1 MHSNQSPPIV
11 PQLILTVAE
20 GQAHLESSDAQEA
33 TMTTTA
39 PALRAYSF
47 PGLDKPAFIAELAEH
62 AAQDRIVQGQYWENG
77 KGCAVGC
84 SLHSVQ
90 QRLGLARIAYDDHA
104 LYETYLGIP
113 RILARLEDRI
123 FEGLEPA
130 EARLWPM
137 RFAEAV
143 QPGADLSGVWHQF
156 APWLLREIALPA
168 VSDKHPQ
175 QRAAIVAVA
184 EGFETNWS
192 TLSPGEARRLAAA
205 YAAAYAYAYAYA
217 AAAYA
222 YAADAAAAD
231 AAAAAAADAAYAAAA
246 ADAAA
251 AAAAAYAAAAARRSA
266 RHKAYNSM
274 AAKLCELISAA
285 PINELSK

>member
-1 MHSNQSPPIV
+1 
-11 PQLILTVAE
+11 
-20 GQAHLESSDAQEA
+20 
-33 TMTTTA
+33 MTTTA

-47 PGLDKPAFIAELAEH
+47 PGLDKPTFIAELAEH

-90 QRLGLARIAYDDHA
+90 QRLGLGRIAYDDHA

-137 RFAEAV
+137 RFAQAV

-156 APWLLREIALPA
+156 APWLLREIAAPA

-192 TLSPGEARRLAAA
+192 TLSPGAARRP
-205 YAAAYAYAYAYA
+205 A
-217 AAAYA
+217 AAAAAADAAAA
-222 YAADAAAAD
+222 YAADAADVAADAAAADGAAYSAAYAAD
-231 AAAAAAADAAYAAAA
+231 AAAAAAAYAYAYAA
-246 ADAAA
+246 AAA
-251 AAAAAYAAAAARRSA
+251 AAAAAYAADAYAADAAARRSA

>member
-1 MHSNQSPPIV
+1 M
-11 PQLILTVAE
+11 T
-20 GQAHLESSDAQEA
+20 
-33 TMTTTA
+33 TTTA

-47 PGLDKPAFIAELAEH
+47 PGLDKPTFIAELAEH
-62 AAQDRIVQGQYWENG
+62 AAQDRIVQGRYWGKG

-90 QRLGLARIAYDDHA
+90 QRLGIARIAYDDHA

-137 RFAEAV
+137 RFAQAV

-175 QRAAIVAVA
+175 ERAAIVAVA

-192 TLSPGEARRLAAA
+192 TLSQREARRLAVAAAAYAVAAAAYAADAAAAAAVAAAGADAAA
-205 YAAAYAYAYAYA
+205 YAAAYA
-217 AAAYA
+217 
-222 YAADAAAAD
+222 AADAD
-231 AAAAAAADAAYAAAA
+231 D
-246 ADAAA
+246 
-251 AAAAAYAAAAARRSA
+251 AARRSA

-285 PINELSK
+285 PINEFSK

>member
-1 MHSNQSPPIV
+1 M
-11 PQLILTVAE
+11 T
-20 GQAHLESSDAQEA
+20 
-33 TMTTTA
+33 TTTA

-47 PGLDKPAFIAELAEH
+47 PGLDKPTFIAELAEH
-62 AAQDRIVQGQYWENG
+62 AVQDRIVQGLYWENG

-90 QRLGLARIAYDDHA
+90 QRLGLARIAYNDHA

-137 RFAEAV
+137 RFAQAV

-156 APWLLREIALPA
+156 APWLLREIAAPA

-205 YAAAYAYAYAYA
+205 
-217 AAAYA
+217 
-222 YAADAAAAD
+222 AAAAD
-231 AAAAAAADAAYAAAA
+231 AAAAYAADAADVA

-251 AAAAAYAAAAARRSA
+251 AYAADAYAADAAARRSA

>member
-1 MHSNQSPPIV
+1 M
-11 PQLILTVAE
+11 T
-20 GQAHLESSDAQEA
+20 
-33 TMTTTA
+33 TTTA

-47 PGLDKPAFIAELAEH
+47 PGLDKPTFIAELAEH
-62 AAQDRIVQGQYWENG
+62 AAQDRIVQGRYWGKG

-90 QRLGLARIAYDDHA
+90 QRLGIARIAYDDHA

-137 RFAEAV
+137 RFAQAV

-175 QRAAIVAVA
+175 ERAAIVAVA

-192 TLSPGEARRLAAA
+192 TLSQREARRLAV
-205 YAAAYAYAYAYA
+205 A

-222 YAADAAAAD
+222 VAAAA
-231 AAAAAAADAAYAAAA
+231 YA

-251 AAAAAYAAAAARRSA
+251 AAAAAAAGAAVGVVDAAYAAAYAADAAAAAAVAAAGADAAAYAAAYAAADADDAARRSA

-285 PINELSK
+285 PINEFSK